1 MKLCVNN
8 YDFND
13 NCQPATIVWKRQ
25 ENTFSDLHRQ
35 RTHMFVSKTKT
46 KKTKT
51 KKTKTKKT
59 KTKKTKTKA
68 KKPYMFVSADFEIVE
83 RDNKVDSSKLSGRDL
98 AAQCSLPKGD
108 RMTQIEGEE
117 PKKVNTPNTAENI
130 FKCWFEKP
138 P

>member
-1 MKLCVNN
+1 
-8 YDFND
+8 
-13 NCQPATIVWKRQ
+13 
-25 ENTFSDLHRQ
+25 
-35 RTHMFVSKTKT
+35 MFVSKTKT

-51 KKTKTKKT
+51 KAKKSYMFASNTKTKKTKTKTKTKKSYLFASKT

-68 KKPYMFVSADFEIVE
+68 RKPYMFVSADFEIVE

>member
-1 MKLCVNN
+1 
-8 YDFND
+8 
-13 NCQPATIVWKRQ
+13 
-25 ENTFSDLHRQ
+25 
-35 RTHMFVSKTKT
+35 MFVS
-46 KKTKT
+46 KTKT

-130 FKCWFEKP
+130 FKCWFEIP

>member
-1 MKLCVNN
+1 MDIKHAIYVKLCVNN

-35 RTHMFVSKTKT
+35 RTHMFVS
-46 KKTKT
+46 
-51 KKTKTKKT
+51 KT

-130 FKCWFEKP
+130 FKCWFEIP

>member
-1 MKLCVNN
+1 M
-8 YDFND
+8 
-13 NCQPATIVWKRQ
+13 
-25 ENTFSDLHRQ
+25 S
-35 RTHMFVSKTKT
+35 VSKI
-46 KKTKT
+46 
-51 KKTKTKKT
+51 

-130 FKCWFEKP
+130 FKSWFEIQT
-138 P
+138 

>member
-35 RTHMFVSKTKT
+35 RTHMSVSKI
-46 KKTKT
+46 
-51 KKTKTKKT
+51 

-83 RDNKVDSSKLSGRDL
+83 RDNKVD
-98 AAQCSLPKGD
+98 
-108 RMTQIEGEE
+108 
-117 PKKVNTPNTAENI
+117 
-130 FKCWFEKP
+130 
-138 P
+138 

>member
-35 RTHMFVSKTKT
+35 RTHMFVS
-46 KKTKT
+46 
-51 KKTKTKKT
+51 KT

>member
-1 MKLCVNN
+1 
-8 YDFND
+8 
-13 NCQPATIVWKRQ
+13 
-25 ENTFSDLHRQ
+25 
-35 RTHMFVSKTKT
+35 MFVS
-46 KKTKT
+46 
-51 KKTKTKKT
+51 KT

-98 AAQCSLPKGD
+98 AAQWSLPKGD

>member
-1 MKLCVNN
+1 MDIKHAIYVKLCVNN

-35 RTHMFVSKTKT
+35 RTHMFVS
-46 KKTKT
+46 
-51 KKTKTKKT
+51 KT

>member
-35 RTHMFVSKTKT
+35 RTHMFVS
-46 KKTKT
+46 
-51 KKTKTKKT
+51 KT

-130 FKCWFEKP
+130 FKCWLEKP